1 MAGRHTVCPNP
12 DRAPPLTRYHGPKA
26 RHYAIC
32 LNPEKAND
40 NLVSKRQDRL
50 VPSFN
55 NLPSELLI
63 DIWQR
68 VIGSHRVL
76 RVTTQNQGR
85 VVVTPALVSST
96 AAARAAVSVSRAH
109 RALILEN
116 ILPNEIT
123 IWGYNSFRGC
133 FYGRRCVVRYKA
145 ARDILYVSWPST
157 DIISW
162 TRLQSLKTARPHT
175 YEKAVA
181 RTSWMHNVQKLALDW
196 VPGYIHET
204 QDAIHRWFSGLQEL
218 YTVCP
223 TNEMPGTEDEDA
235 EEDDPQDAPSQEL
248 SQDVSQETTLESFME
263 MESTAPT
270 PEHEHDNDAFL
281 HTGTYKGICEDETYL
296 SGRAALEW
304 LGPRRSKMAIIQKV
318 EKYNEESEKRR
329 QAGLEADMK
338 LSILLHNI
346 EDGQENGWWG
356 VRRRLM

>member
-1 MAGRHTVCPNP
+1 MAGRHTVYPNCPNP
-12 DRAPPLTRYHGPKA
+12 DRAPPLTKFRGPTA
-26 RHYAIC
+26 RQYAVC
-32 LNPEKAND
+32 LNPEREHD
-40 NLVSKRQDRL
+40 NSMSIGQDRL

-55 NLPSELLI
+55 NLPTELLI

-76 RVTTQNQGR
+76 RVTTRDQGR

-96 AAARAAVSVSRAH
+96 AAVRAAVSVSRAH

-145 ARDILYVSWPST
+145 ARDILYVTGLLYNPGKRWPGPVGC
-157 DIISW
+157 IMF
-162 TRLQSLKTARPHT
+162 K
-175 YEKAVA
+175 
-181 RTSWMHNVQKLALDW
+181 KLALDW
-196 VPGYIHET
+196 APGYIHET
-204 QDAIHRWFSGLQEL
+204 QDAIHQWFGGLKEL

-223 TNEMPGTEDEDA
+223 TNEMLDTEDEDA
-235 EEDDPQDAPSQEL
+235 EEENPQDAPPQEV
-248 SQDVSQETTLESFME
+248 SQDVSQETTLESFVE

-281 HTGTYKGICEDETYL
+281 HTGTYKGICKDDTYL
-296 SGRAALEW
+296 SGRAALKW
-304 LGPRRSKMAIIQKV
+304 LGPRRSKMAIIQQV
-318 EKYNEESEKRR
+318 ERYNEDSEKRR

-346 EDGQENGWWG
+346 EDGDEDGRWG
-356 VRRRLM
+356 IRRRLL

>member
-1 MAGRHTVCPNP
+1 MEH
-12 DRAPPLTRYHGPKA
+12 
-26 RHYAIC
+26 
-32 LNPEKAND
+32 D
-40 NLVSKRQDRL
+40 NSMSMGQDGL

-55 NLPSELLI
+55 NLPTELLI

-76 RVTTQNQGR
+76 RVTTRNQGK

-133 FYGRRCVVRYKA
+133 SYGRRCVVRYNA

-157 DIISW
+157 NMDRW
-162 TRLQSLKTARPHT
+162 TPLQSW
-175 YEKAVA
+175 KAMA
-181 RTSWMHNVQKLALDW
+181 RTSWMHNVQKLAFDW
-196 VPGYIHET
+196 GPGYIHAT
-204 QDAIHRWFSGLQEL
+204 QDAIHQWFGGLKEL

-223 TNEMPGTEDEDA
+223 TNEMLDTEDEDA
-235 EEDDPQDAPSQEL
+235 EEENPQDAPPQEM

-281 HTGTYKGICEDETYL
+281 HTGTYKGICKDDTYL
-296 SGRAALEW
+296 SGRAALKW
-304 LGPRRSKMAIIQKV
+304 LGPRRSKMAKIQQV
-318 EKYNEESEKRR
+318 ERYNEDIEKRR

-346 EDGQENGWWG
+346 EDGDEDGRWG
-356 VRRRLM
+356 VRRRLL